1 MIRKKKKFDWP
12 KKLYDKPRIDSE
24 NKIVS
29 QYGLKNKREIWKT
42 ESKIKYFRTRAK
54 ELITSSTED
63 QQIFLSNLHKSGLK
77 VNSIAEVLAL
87 NVEDLLKRRLS
98 TVVYNKGLANT
109 PDHARQMIVHK
120 KVLVGDKMMNSP
132 SYLVSAQEENE
143 IKIKQRKPA
152 SPKME
157 AKTEET
163 NEEGE
168 VTNE

>member
-54 ELITSSTED
+54 ELITASTED

-98 TVVYNKGLANT
+98 TVVYHKGLANT

-143 IKIKQRKPA
+143 IKIKQRKVVA
-152 SPKME
+152 PKVKVQ
-157 AKTEET
+157 AEET
-163 NEEGE
+163 SEESE